1 MRIGIDAR
9 FYGPLG
15 KGLGR
20 YTQEVVDRVIEKSK
34 SSSLLDLSFVI
45 FLSPE
50 NFDEFQLK
58 DRGVLKVKL
67 PFRWYSMKE
76 QLLFPFYIKKYKL
89 DLIHFPHFNIPFFC
103 PTKFIVTIHDLIL
116 TRFPTMRA
124 TTRNKFIYNLKNLA
138 YRLVL
143 RRAINNS
150 LKIITISEFT
160 KKDILSLFKVAPEK
174 IVLIYEGA
182 ANLELAKDSRFV
194 EKQTA
199 EKISQVENLQTEI
212 VSDAVNHSNLNLP
225 SKFLLYVGSAYPHK
239 NLERLLEVFKILEQ
253 EASDIYLVLV
263 GKSDFFYERLK
274 KAETALELIKVRRI
288 FFTGYVSD
296 AALSSLYSKALAFIF
311 PSLYEGF
318 GLPPLEAMS
327 KSCPVLSSNHSC
339 LPEILEDS
347 ALYFNPEDLN
357 DIINKIKTINQDE
370 SLRIDLVRKGLL
382 QVKKYSWDTC
392 AEKTLKVYLDIL
404 GLTNI

>member
-1 MRIGIDAR
+1 MRIVGIDAR

-34 SSSLLDLSFVI
+34 SSSELNLSFVI

-58 DRGVLKVKL
+58 NERVSKVKL
-67 PFRWYSMKE
+67 PFRWYSVKE
-76 QLLFPFYIKKYKL
+76 QLLFPFYIKKYNL
-89 DLIHFPHFNIPFFC
+89 DLIHFLHFNIPIFC

-116 TRFPTMRA
+116 TRFPAIKA
-124 TTRNKFIYNLKNLA
+124 TTRNKFIYILKNLA

-160 KKDILSLFKVAPEK
+160 KKDIISLFKVASDK

-194 EKQTA
+194 EKQVE
-199 EKISQVENLQTEI
+199 EKIQNY
-212 VSDAVNHSNLNLP
+212 P

-239 NLERLLEVFKILEQ
+239 NLERLLKVFNVLEK
-253 EASDIYLVLV
+253 EGSDIYLVLV

-274 KAETALELIKVRRI
+274 KDEPALELIKARRI
-288 FFTGYVSD
+288 FFPGYVSD
-296 AALSSLYSKALAFIF
+296 VELSSLYSKALAFIF

-327 KSCPVLSSNHSC
+327 KSCPVLSSDHSC

-347 ALYFNPEDLN
+347 ALYFNPQDLN
-357 DIINKIKTINQDE
+357 DIVNKIKIINQDE
-370 SLRIDLVRKGLL
+370 SLRTDLVRKGLL

-392 AEKTLKVYLDIL
+392 AEKTLKVYLDAL
-404 GLTNI
+404 GLNNI